1 MLKFLSLLAGFS
13 VLTTTIAPLA
23 VKAEPT
29 TPMRQQM
36 SDQQVKGR
44 PGKAALNL
52 TESQKAQMSQMR
64 QETRAQ
70 MEAVLTP
77 EQRQQLQTARN
88 SRDRWAPLANL
99 NLSEQQKNQI
109 QEIRQSAK
117 SRMEAILTPQ
127 QREQMQ
133 QLRQSRREQRQQQ
146 N

>member
-23 VKAEPT
+23 VNAEPT

-36 SDQQVKGR
+36 SGQVEGK

-52 TESQKAQMSQMR
+52 TESQKAQMRQVR

-88 SRDRWAPLANL
+88 SRDRWAPLADL
-99 NLSEQQKNQI
+99 NLSEQQKDQI
-109 QEIRQSAK
+109 REIRQSAK